1 MQIANYAVP
10 LLLLP
15 FLTRQLGMEAFG
27 MVVIILA
34 AIQVA
39 YVLTDYGF
47 SLSAT
52 YSISINR
59 EDVNFINNK
68 ISAVFGAKAL
78 LVTSIA
84 LTILVTYQAINYL
97 EPYAPYI
104 IPAFIAVIAQA
115 FQPIWLFQGTERMK
129 KITIYTVLAKIL
141 YAFLVLWLVSEPD
154 DAAIVI
160 YCWCIAQV
168 AGLIASIY
176 FTYSEGY
183 RFTIPSFSEIRREFR
198 QGAQFFWSRLAVA
211 VYTAASTLV
220 VGSQSAAQAAQ
231 FAVCEQIY
239 KAGQNVTSPINNAMF
254 PYMAKHKHWKVF
266 YSVLTVVGTVM
277 VIGCIA
283 LACYAEPLLNLLFG
297 PEYGAAVPVL
307 LIFLCTTI
315 INYFGVT
322 FGYSAFSAL
331 GRVELANRSVIL
343 GAIFHII
350 LLLVVFFCFEI
361 DAFSIAVATLLT
373 ETFVMAIRIAL
384 FTLVQLR
391 LLRDHSTLL

>member
-27 MVVIILA
+27 MVVITLA

-39 YVLTDYGF
+39 SVLTDYGF

-59 EDVNFINNK
+59 EVANFINNK

-78 LVTSIA
+78 LVTAIG
-84 LTILVTYQAINYL
+84 LTTLVAYQAFNYL

-129 KITIYTVLAKIL
+129 KITIYTVLAKIF
-141 YAFLVLWLVSEPD
+141 YAVLVLWLVGEPD

-160 YCWCIAQV
+160 YCWCIAQII
-168 AGLIASIY
+168 GLIASIY
-176 FTYSEGY
+176 FTYREGY
-183 RFTIPSFSEIRREFR
+183 RITIPSFSEIKREFR

-211 VYTAASTLV
+211 VYTSASTLV

-239 KAGQNVTSPINNAMF
+239 KAGQNVTTPINNAMF
-254 PYMAKHKHWKVF
+254 PYMAKHKNWKVF
-266 YSVLTVVGTVM
+266 YSVLTVAGTIIA
-277 VIGCIA
+277 IGCIV

-297 PEYGAAVPVL
+297 SEYGAAVPVL
-307 LIFLCTTI
+307 LIFLCATI

-331 GRVELANRSVIL
+331 GRVDIANASVIAA
-343 GAIFHII
+343 AIVHTISLI
-350 LLLVVFFCFEI
+350 TLYMYFEI
-361 DAFSIAVATLLT
+361 SSLSIALAILLT
-373 ETFVMAIRIAL
+373 ESFVLFIRTY
-384 FTLVQLR
+384 FF
-391 LLRDHSTLL
+391 LLLINRAH